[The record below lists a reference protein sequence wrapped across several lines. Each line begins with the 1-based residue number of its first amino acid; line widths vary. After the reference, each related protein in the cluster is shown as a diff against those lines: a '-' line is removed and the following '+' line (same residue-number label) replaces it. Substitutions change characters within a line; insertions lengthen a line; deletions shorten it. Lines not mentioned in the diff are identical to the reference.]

1 MVTRFP
7 SSTRT
12 ELLDL
17 LCSGVAVGDS
27 APWLEA
33 SHGNAKTW
41 WRQSGLMTVS
51 RAVSTGL
58 AIRSLP
64 REGKTSGRYP
74 WRSGA

>member
-7 SSTRT
+7 LSTRS
-12 ELLDL
+12 ELVDL

-27 APWLEA
+27 APRLEA

-41 WRQSGLMTVS
+41 WRQSGLVTAI

-58 AIRSLP
+58 ATRSLP